1 VVLNVLS
8 AAQVRDVYNDML
20 AAVKRAQP
28 AARVNGVT
36 IQPMSGL
43 RHGREIYIGLTT
55 DDPFGPVITFGAG
68 GTMIE
73 LIADRAMELPPL
85 NQFLARRLVERSRVS
100 EMLGAWRGAAP
111 ANLAALE
118 AVLLRVSEMVCEFPQ
133 LREMD
138 INPLIVDEHGAVA
151 VDARIVVQAASS
163 ALGGG
168 RAADYHHLAIQPYPA
183 RHEQRLPLAGGGE
196 VLVRPIQPDD
206 AQMLQT
212 LVRSLTPESRYMRFA
227 SAITELPAPLL
238 ARLTLIDYDREMALV
253 AVASDGAPA
262 AEGGPASERIVGVSR
277 IITNPDQASCEFSL
291 LVADDFA
298 GRGLGSRLMESII
311 EVAREKGLTEIDGLV
326 LAQNSGMLRLMKNL
340 GFSVKPFAEDADFRL
355 VSRAL

>member
-1 VVLNVLS
+1 
-8 AAQVRDVYNDML
+8 M
-20 AAVKRAQP
+20 
-28 AARVNGVT
+28 
-36 IQPMSGL
+36 
-43 RHGREIYIGLTT
+43 
-55 DDPFGPVITFGAG
+55 
-68 GTMIE
+68 
-73 LIADRAMELPPL
+73 
-85 NQFLARRLVERSRVS
+85 
-100 EMLGAWRGAAP
+100 
-111 ANLAALE
+111 
-118 AVLLRVSEMVCEFPQ
+118 
-133 LREMD
+133 
-138 INPLIVDEHGAVA
+138 
-151 VDARIVVQAASS
+151 
-163 ALGGG
+163 
-168 RAADYHHLAIQPYPA
+168 ADYHHLAIQPYPA

-253 AVASDGAPA
+253 AVASDAAPA

-340 GFSVKPFAEDADFRL
+340 GFAVKPFAEDPDFRL